1 MQEPTDEDYSPPGE
15 VKDYTTPSYTFY
27 GFAQVDPYLVLAIRI
42 NKELIEAVERE
53 NAIFETPTVTEEE
66 TLVL

>member
-1 MQEPTDEDYSPPGE
+1 MQKPTDEDYSPPGD
-15 VKDYTTPSYTFY
+15 VKDYTTPSCTFY
-27 GFAQVDPYLVLAIRI
+27 GFAQVDPYLVLAIRL

-53 NAIFETPTVTEEE
+53 NAIFETPIVTTEE

>member
-53 NAIFETPTVTEEE
+53 NAIFETPIETAEE